1 MLTPQSSHEGKRLRD
16 EADYLSAK
24 AKKYRRWGLILANA
38 GLPDLAGEHLGRAER
53 YAEIADALHS
63 AAHVVAN
70 AERDRR
76 AA

>member
-1 MLTPQSSHEGKRLRD
+1 MLTPQSSHALRQQ
-16 EADYLSAK
+16 AAAFQAK
-24 AKKYRRWGLILANA
+24 AEKHARWGMILANA
-38 GLPDLAGEHLGRAER
+38 EETDLAGEHLGRAER
-53 YAEIADALHS
+53 YAVIAGALHG